1 MNVLRLM
8 KTEKSLGVLFLIG
21 LLFRLMHWS
30 GGDFLLIITLS
41 ALSMV
46 YFPLSFYFFSGKN
59 LKDQNMPLSIA
70 AGLFLSITTTGV
82 LFKLMYWKGSQ
93 PLLLIGTGAG
103 LILLVIALLMK
114 SKKDTFINYYRQM
127 LVRTGLLGGL
137 ALVLYFTPMSALL
150 NVQHWDDAQLAK
162 LKYRSFSNPGNAEY
176 RKELIEYQA
185 KGK

>member
-1 MNVLRLM
+1 M
-8 KTEKSLGVLFLIG
+8 KTEKALGVLFLIG

-46 YFPLSFYFFSGKN
+46 YFPLSFYFFSGQN

-82 LFKLMYWKGSQ
+82 LFKLMHWKGSQ
-93 PLLLIGTGAG
+93 PLLLIGTVAA
-103 LILLVIALLMK
+103 LVLLVISLFRESRK
-114 SKKDTFINYYRQM
+114 ISPSSYYNQM
-127 LVRTGLLGGL
+127 LVRSGLLGGL
-137 ALVLYFTPMSALL
+137 ALVLYFTPMSTLL

-162 LKYRSFSNPGNAEY
+162 LKYRSFSNPGNVAY
-176 RKELIEYQA
+176 RKELIEYQS
-185 KGK
+185 KSK